1 MQCQNG
7 TGVPILAVAFWWATE
22 SMKKRQLAL
31 TAHHEAGHALA
42 CLVYGFT
49 IRKVSIKR
57 KARTAGRVKTQRSL
71 AELLRGG
78 SEEELRTL
86 TIVLFAGEKAEQR
99 Q

>member
-1 MQCQNG
+1 LISVASESQHQKSGKMKKKQ
-7 TGVPILAVAFWWATE
+7 LAV
-22 SMKKRQLAL
+22 
-31 TAHHEAGHALA
+31 TAHHEAGHAVA
-42 CLVYGFT
+42 CLVYGFA

-71 AELLRGG
+71 GGG
-78 SEEELRTL
+78 SEEELRNL